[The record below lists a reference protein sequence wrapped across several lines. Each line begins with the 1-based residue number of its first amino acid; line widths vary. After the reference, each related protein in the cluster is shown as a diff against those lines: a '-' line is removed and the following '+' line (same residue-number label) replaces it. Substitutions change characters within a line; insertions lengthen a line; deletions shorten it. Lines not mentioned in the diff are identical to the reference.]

1 MNRDMRGTKILWWLC
16 AWLAAATP
24 LRGQT
29 DGCVRVRLHP
39 EVTENRIDEKIY
51 GFLLEHIYHSVS
63 NGIWGE
69 TVWNR
74 SFGQLRAEGPWQ
86 VDSRGE
92 VLLDA
97 MEEGADVSLFRLCR
111 VKDCELSLRLRREGG
126 DGPVLVGLRDQNR
139 ERMLTNR
146 LFWWLGV
153 EGNTRFRLDSTT
165 RHGRWIPCF
174 MPRWPASSL
183 WP

>member
-16 AWLAAATP
+16 AWLAAVTP

-29 DGCVRVRLHP
+29 GGGVRVRLHP

-51 GFLLEHIYHSVS
+51 GFLLKHIYRSVS
-63 NGIWGE
+63 NGTWGE

-74 SFGQLRAEGPWQ
+74 SLEQLRAEGPWQ

-97 MEEGADVSLFRLCR
+97 MEEGQTYLSSASAGSRTASCR
-111 VKDCELSLRLRREGG
+111 CGSGARGEMAPCWWDC
-126 DGPVLVGLRDQNR
+126 V
-139 ERMLTNR
+139 
-146 LFWWLGV
+146 
-153 EGNTRFRLDSTT
+153 TRT
-165 RHGRWIPCF
+165 
-174 MPRWPASSL
+174 ASGC
-183 WP
+183 